1 MICIAY
7 SLLTDTDF
15 LCLIFQYWQLLATI
29 VDAVVVSSIAV
40 SVYVRIEM
48 VALWHHVREP
58 VCRHTPAAF
67 PHLDV
72 NRTLRGGINWNSLDT
87 F

>member
-1 MICIAY
+1 M
-7 SLLTDTDF
+7 DTNF
-15 LCLIFQYWQLLATI
+15 LCLIFQYWQLLAAI

-48 VALWHHVREP
+48 VILRYHVREP
-58 VCRHTPAAF
+58 VGCHAPAAF
-67 PHLDV
+67 PHSDV
-72 NRTLRGGINWNSLDT
+72 NCILRGGINWNSLDT